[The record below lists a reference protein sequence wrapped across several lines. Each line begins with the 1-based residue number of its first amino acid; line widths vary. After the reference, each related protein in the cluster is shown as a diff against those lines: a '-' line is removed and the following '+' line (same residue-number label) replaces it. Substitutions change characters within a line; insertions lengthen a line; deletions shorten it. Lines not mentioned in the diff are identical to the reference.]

1 MSTTAN
7 IATCHAAFCSVQSKI
22 EMRSTSARIAL
33 AAVAG
38 QALEN
43 VVNGVA

>member
-1 MSTTAN
+1 
-7 IATCHAAFCSVQSKI
+7 VESKV

-33 AAVAG
+33 AAVRG
-38 QALEN
+38 ELLEN